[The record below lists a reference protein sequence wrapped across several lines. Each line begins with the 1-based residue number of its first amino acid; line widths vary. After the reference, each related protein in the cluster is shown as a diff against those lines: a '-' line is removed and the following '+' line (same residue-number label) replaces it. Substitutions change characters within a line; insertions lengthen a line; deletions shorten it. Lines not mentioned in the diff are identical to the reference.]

1 MIFLIFGVSKIMGI
15 NLCPAP
21 QISEHWP
28 MKILGRLGFIKIWL
42 IRPGIASTFTPD
54 EGIVQE
60 WITSFEVI
68 SSRVVK
74 F

>member
-1 MIFLIFGVSKIMGI
+1 LAYEDSRAARVYKD
-15 NLCPAP
+15 L
-21 QISEHWP
+21 
-28 MKILGRLGFIKIWL
+28 L